1 MQYISMVKSRG
12 KDGLFGIFE
21 ILYFELVVTL
31 YGSKIARFKS
41 DLWFIHRDGY
51 QNVRIF
57 YRFQN
62 TGNFQ
67 LIFQVGDMGP
77 Q

>member
-41 DLWFIHRDGY
+41 DL
-51 QNVRIF
+51 
-57 YRFQN
+57 
-62 TGNFQ
+62 
-67 LIFQVGDMGP
+67 
-77 Q
+77 